1 MSALVCRAVRAGYP
15 GRPVLHGV
23 DLSVEPGQLWALL
36 GPNGAG
42 KSTLAKVALGLIP
55 ASGGKLEV
63 CGFDVQTTSRA
74 QLAKVAA
81 WVPQESA
88 DGQALQFTGLELSLM
103 GRTPHLGAFG
113 LPSKSDAEEAR
124 MLLEWLTVG
133 ALADRRL
140 AEASGGERRL
150 VWLARSLLQKP
161 KLLVLDEPTAF
172 LDVKHQLTVMA
183 ELRKRV
189 AEGLAVLA
197 VLHDVNQAVGYATHV
212 ALLRE
217 GRVLAQGP
225 VAEVLTPGRLE
236 ELYGARFVEVNEP
249 RRFFLPEAR

>member
-1 MSALVCRAVRAGYP
+1 MLTCRAVSAGYP

-23 DLSVEPGQLWALL
+23 DLHVEPGQLWALL

-42 KSTLAKVALGLIP
+42 KSTLAKVCLGLVP
-55 ASGGKLEV
+55 STAGEVLLSGANV
-63 CGFDVQTTSRA
+63 MSTSRA

-88 DGQALQFTGLELSLM
+88 DGQALQFTGLELALM
-103 GRTPHLGAFG
+103 GLSPHLGAFG
-113 LPSKSDAEEAR
+113 LPSKSDADEAR
-124 MLLEWLTVG
+124 QLLEWLTVG

-150 VWLARSLLQKP
+150 VWLARALLQKP

-183 ELRKRV
+183 ELKRRV
-189 AEGLAVLA
+189 EQGLAALA
-197 VLHDVNQAVGYATHV
+197 VLHDVNQAVTWATHA
-212 ALLRE
+212 ALLRD
-217 GRVLAQGP
+217 GRVMAQGP
-225 VAEVLTPGRLE
+225 VGEVLKPARLE
-236 ELYGARFVEVNEP
+236 ELYGARFVEVLEP
-249 RRFFLPEAR
+249 RRFFLTEAR